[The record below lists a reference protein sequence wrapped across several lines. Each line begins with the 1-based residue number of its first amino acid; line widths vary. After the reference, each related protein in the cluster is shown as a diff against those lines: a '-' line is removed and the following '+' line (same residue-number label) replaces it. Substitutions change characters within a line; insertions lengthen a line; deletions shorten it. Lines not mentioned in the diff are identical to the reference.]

1 MGECPLWPP
10 EKGGRKKKSSRL
22 AFYEAKVPVP
32 ELLARA
38 CIHWLTSG
46 PLQLNR
52 NSLGLMAFSLT
63 DLVRA
68 TLLFLENGRSTS
80 VQRLAAT
87 FARPLL
93 LGNIK
98 LKVSDIPQNATRGF
112 AIKGISI
119 QKKENNKN
127 PEIMTDGF
135 HSRSLKCIPHKEP
148 RSCRL

>member
-1 MGECPLWPP
+1 MTAPSGPLKRGE
-10 EKGGRKKKSSRL
+10 EKKNSSRL